1 MDFSSLKEIVDF
13 IKAIQ
18 AIEYIMKKTKDFNK
32 WSKNNIE
39 ILNYWFYNSIV
50 KWTIALLFILFFVSN
65 TAYCIVC
72 FALSIYKDNL
82 TANTVILKV
91 ILIPILL
98 SIIALYLLKL
108 FFDYEKDRISYLR
121 KKHNIFIT

>member
-18 AIEYIMKKTKDFNK
+18 AIEYVMKKIKDFNK
-32 WSKNNIE
+32 WSKNNIK
-39 ILNYWFYNSIV
+39 ILNYCFYNSIV
-50 KWTIALLFILFFVSN
+50 KWAIAIFFMLFFASN

-72 FALSIYKDNL
+72 FTLSIYKDNL
-82 TANTVILKV
+82 TTNTVILKV

-108 FFDYEKDRISYLR
+108 FFGYDKDRISYLR
-121 KKHNIFIT
+121 KKHNIFIV